1 MEGSGTI
8 GPSLP
13 KGGNN
18 RRHAPLTGQKIRV
31 VKRINPSRPKK
42 WTVRT
47 LNSVPVG
54 RKRFQREKTRER
66 ERTKEREKERERK
79 KGKERVSDTP
89 QKKNRFPYISRCRH
103 ATPLE
108 KCFVTRP
115 SSLLKLH
122 ATRCLLRDAFLKM
135 DEHDS

>member
-66 ERTKEREKERERK
+66 EKERKKEKKKEKER
-79 KGKERVSDTP
+79 KEKR
-89 QKKNRFPYISRCRH
+89 
-103 ATPLE
+103 E
-108 KCFVTRP
+108 
-115 SSLLKLH
+115 
-122 ATRCLLRDAFLKM
+122 
-135 DEHDS
+135 